1 MVSKSQISFIK
12 SLHQKKNRHEHRL
25 FIAEGVKL
33 VTEILNSDFTVHA
46 IYTTK
51 ALLDQHPSFEAN
63 VSKNIEIHIVSVSE
77 MERISGLNTPP
88 EVLIVAKIP
97 DRDHGKLFTK
107 AFYQQDLV
115 LMADDIRDPGNLG
128 TLIRIADWFGI
139 KQLVCS
145 EETVEVYNPKVVQ
158 ATMGSLVRVKVQYA
172 DLKEVLTEVKGI
184 PVYGALL
191 EGRPIYSESLQ
202 AEGVLLLGNE
212 SHGISN
218 ELIPFVTRPVSI
230 PRFGGA
236 ESLNVAIAAAVMC
249 SEFRRRNNEK

>member
-12 SLHQKKNRHEHRL
+12 SLHQKKSRHEHRL

-33 VTEILNSDFTVHA
+33 VTEILSSDFTVYA
-46 IYTTK
+46 IYATK

-63 VSKNIEIHIVSVSE
+63 VSKNIEIHIVSVTE
-77 MERISGLNTPP
+77 MERISALSTPP
-88 EVLIVAKIP
+88 EVLIIAKIP
-97 DRDHGKLFTK
+97 ETDPERLFVKT
-107 AFYQQDLV
+107 FYQQDLV

-139 KQLVCS
+139 KRIVCS

-158 ATMGSLVRVKVQYA
+158 STMGSLVRVEVLYA
-172 DLKEVLTEVKGI
+172 DLKKVLNEVKGI

-191 EGRPIYSESLQ
+191 EGRSIYGESLQ

-218 ELIPFVTRPVSI
+218 DLIPFITHPVSI

-249 SEFRRRNNEK
+249 SEFRRSEK